1 MRTPEQGERKA
12 HRFVDSDGIKIEVV
26 AISVIGA
33 QTYLEFVREGGRL
46 VYRMRR
52 PEFETTFSPVGVHR
66 IREAANQ
73 DLEHADLFA
82 LLEMPAA
89 A

>member
-1 MRTPEQGERKA
+1 
-12 HRFVDSDGIKIEVV
+12 
-26 AISVIGA
+26 
-33 QTYLEFVREGGRL
+33 
-46 VYRMRR
+46 MRR

-73 DLEHADLFA
+73 DLEHADLFT